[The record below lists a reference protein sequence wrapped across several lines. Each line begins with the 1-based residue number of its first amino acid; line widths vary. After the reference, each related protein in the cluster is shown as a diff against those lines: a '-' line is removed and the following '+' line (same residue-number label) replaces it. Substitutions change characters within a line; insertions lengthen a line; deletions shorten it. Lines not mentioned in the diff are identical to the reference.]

1 MASCESA
8 VSFISGCL
16 KKHSTTDCLFSISF
30 ASVSGNTI
38 HLFKRRAPIGVT
50 VVSRTSSSDNPP
62 SCMVFNNSRE
72 RIVNLS
78 NLTYLSSSI
87 LERDVICDSCVCWV
101 ISRYCKIAPAAHI
114 PLRICPTPKPL
125 RLFTPK
131 CLRSFCSAV
140 CSTKAHSSSSY
151 VNSLPPK
158 NLKKTSFFPRSKST
172 SLGCKLTSNFS
183 ILSYEPSSTKN
194 SPVDISRKAT
204 PQAALPKLIAAR
216 KLFSL

>member
-1 MASCESA
+1 MFISFAIRAVSSAQTDSLSPILFSSLLSAERHASFKGTTAVRAFFSCTISRGDTFPVATFDTMRSISPTMASCESA

-87 LERDVICDSCVCWV
+87 LERDVICDSCVC
-101 ISRYCKIAPAAHI
+101 
-114 PLRICPTPKPL
+114 
-125 RLFTPK
+125 
-131 CLRSFCSAV
+131 
-140 CSTKAHSSSSY
+140 
-151 VNSLPPK
+151 
-158 NLKKTSFFPRSKST
+158 
-172 SLGCKLTSNFS
+172 
-183 ILSYEPSSTKN
+183 
-194 SPVDISRKAT
+194 
-204 PQAALPKLIAAR
+204 
-216 KLFSL
+216 